1 MSPLDPVTPD
11 DAVVLASEHRDVDTL
26 LGEFIR
32 AASSGALAEA
42 VDAIARLA
50 NGIKRFKLAVDAIA
64 RLDDAVRVHMSSE
77 EELFLPAPAK
87 LAAAPG
93 ETDAEEFFRELRL
106 EHVQIRELSGMIRR
120 VLGESADLAAA
131 QNLAAALA
139 RRWEAHTKR
148 EEKEWMRL

>member
-11 DAVVLASEHRDVDTL
+11 DAVVLASEHRDVDAL

-42 VDAIARLA
+42 VDAIARL
-50 NGIKRFKLAVDAIA
+50 
-64 RLDDAVRVHMSSE
+64 DDAVRVHMSAE

-148 EEKEWMRL
+148 EEQEWMRL